1 MSVHIEAKA
10 GDIAESVLLP
20 GDPLRAKFIAEN
32 FLEDAVLY
40 NNVRGMLGYTGY
52 YKGKRISVQ
61 GTGMGLPSISI
72 YLHELMRDYGVQKL
86 MRIGTCGTIN
96 KNVNLKD
103 VVLGQASSTDN
114 AMNLLRFDGKSY
126 APIADFEL
134 LKDAYDYAVSK
145 GLQVKVGNIL
155 ASDTFYDDDYISD
168 PYQKWRDFGVMV
180 VEMESAALYTL
191 AAKYGRKA
199 LTLLTVSDN
208 LLTGARCSAE
218 ERQFNFTEMME
229 IALEIA

>member
-1 MSVHIEAKA
+1 MSVHINAKP
-10 GDIAESVLLP
+10 GDIAESILLP

-40 NNVRGMLGYTGY
+40 NEVRGMLGYTGY

-86 MRIGTCGTIN
+86 MRIGTCGSIH
-96 KNVNLKD
+96 KDIKLKD
-103 VVLGQASSTDN
+103 VVLGQASSTNN
-114 AMNLLRFDGKSY
+114 AMNLLRFDGMSY

-134 LKDAYDYAVSK
+134 LKQAYDLAK
-145 GLQVKVGNIL
+145 ERNIDVKVGNIL
-155 ASDTFYDDDYISD
+155 ASDTFYDDDYGKD

-199 LTLLTVSDN
+199 LTLLTVSDS
-208 LLTGARCSAE
+208 LVTGEQCSAE
-218 ERQFNFTEMME
+218 ERQLSFTEMME

>member
-1 MSVHIEAKA
+1 MSVHINAKP
-10 GDIAESVLLP
+10 GDIAESILLP

-32 FLEDAVLY
+32 FLENAVLY
-40 NNVRGMLGYTGY
+40 NDVRGMLGYTGY

-72 YLHELMRDYGVQKL
+72 YLNELMRDYGVQKL
-86 MRIGTCGTIN
+86 MRIGTCGSIHEN
-96 KNVNLKD
+96 IKLKD
-103 VVLGQASSTDN
+103 VILGQASSTDN

-134 LKDAYDYAVSK
+134 LKSAYDYAKS
-145 GLQVKVGNIL
+145 QNMEVKVGNIL
-155 ASDTFYDDDYISD
+155 ASDTFYDDDYIAD

-199 LTLLTVSDN
+199 LTLLTVSDS
-208 LLTGARCSAE
+208 LVTGEKCSAE
-218 ERQFNFTEMME
+218 ERQLSFTDMMK

>member
-1 MSVHIEAKA
+1 MSIHIEAKP
-10 GDIAESVLLP
+10 GEIAESILLP

-32 FLEDAVLY
+32 YLTDAKLY

-52 YKGKRISVQ
+52 YKGKRVSVQ

-96 KNVNLKD
+96 PQVNLKD

-114 AMNLLRFDGKSY
+114 AMNLIRFDGMSF

-134 LKDAYDYAVSK
+134 LQAAYEVAK
-145 GLQVKVGNIL
+145 TKNLNVKVGNVL
-155 ASDTFYDDDYISD
+155 ASDTFYNDGYIQD
-168 PYQKWRDFGVMV
+168 PYQKWRDFGVLV

-191 AAKYGRKA
+191 AAKYGRQA
-199 LTLLTVSDN
+199 LTLLTVSDS
-208 LLTGARCSAE
+208 LLTGEKCSAE
-218 ERQFNFTEMME
+218 ERQLTFTQMIE

>member
-1 MSVHIEAKA
+1 MSIHINAKP
-10 GDIAESVLLP
+10 GDIAETILLP

-32 FLEDAVLY
+32 FLENAVLY
-40 NNVRGMLGYTGY
+40 NEVRGMLGYTGY
-52 YKGKRISVQ
+52 YKGKRVSVQ

-72 YLHELMRDYGVQKL
+72 YLNELMRDYGVQKL
-86 MRIGTCGTIN
+86 MRIGTCGSIN
-96 KNVNLKD
+96 ENVNLKD

-114 AMNLLRFDGKSY
+114 GMNLLRFDGKSF

-134 LKDAYDYAVSK
+134 LKDAYDYAQSK
-145 GLQVKVGNIL
+145 NIKVKVGNVL
-155 ASDTFYDDDYISD
+155 ASDTFYDDDYVAD

-199 LTLLTVSDN
+199 LTLLTVSDS
-208 LLTGARCSAE
+208 LLTGEKCSAE
-218 ERQFNFTEMME
+218 ERQLSFTEMME

>member
-1 MSVHIEAKA
+1 MSIHINAKP
-10 GDIAESVLLP
+10 GDIAESILLP

-40 NNVRGMLGYTGY
+40 NEVRGMLGYTGY
-52 YKGKRISVQ
+52 YKGKRVSVQ

-72 YLHELMRDYGVQKL
+72 YLNELMEEYGVQKL
-86 MRIGTCGTIN
+86 MRIGTCGAIHPDI
-96 KNVNLKD
+96 KLKD

-114 AMNLLRFDGKSY
+114 GMNTHRFGGMHF

-134 LKDAYDYAVSK
+134 LNQAYNYAKTK
-145 GLQVKVGNIL
+145 GMDVKVGNIL
-155 ASDTFYDDDYISD
+155 ASDTFYNDDYGVD

-199 LTLLTVSDN
+199 LTLLTVSDS
-208 LLTGARCSAE
+208 LVTGEKCSAE
-218 ERQFNFTEMME
+218 ERQLTFTEMME

>member
-1 MSVHIEAKA
+1 MSIHINAKP
-10 GDIAESVLLP
+10 GEIAESILLP

-32 FLEDAVLY
+32 FLEDAKLY
-40 NNVRGMLGYTGY
+40 NEVRGMLGYTGY
-52 YKGKRISVQ
+52 YKGKRVSVQ

-72 YLHELMRDYGVQKL
+72 YLNELMRDYGVQKL

-96 KNVNLKD
+96 ENVNLKD

-114 AMNLLRFDGKSY
+114 GMNLLRFEGKSF

-134 LKDAYDYAVSK
+134 LKSAYDYAQSK
-145 GLQVKVGNIL
+145 NINVKVGNIL
-155 ASDTFYDDDYISD
+155 ASDTFYDDDYIAD

-191 AAKYGRKA
+191 AAKYRRKA
-199 LTLLTVSDN
+199 LTLLTVSDS
-208 LLTGARCSAE
+208 LLTGEKCSAE
-218 ERQFNFTEMME
+218 ERQLSFTEMME

>member
-1 MSVHIEAKA
+1 MSIHIEAKP
-10 GDIAESVLLP
+10 GEIAESILLP

-32 FLEDAVLY
+32 YLTDAKLY

-52 YKGKRISVQ
+52 YKGKRVSVQ

-96 KNVNLKD
+96 PQVNLKD

-114 AMNLLRFDGKSY
+114 AMNLIRFDGMSF

-134 LKDAYDYAVSK
+134 LQAAYEVAK
-145 GLQVKVGNIL
+145 TKNLNVKVGNVL
-155 ASDTFYDDDYISD
+155 ASDTFYNDSYIQD
-168 PYQKWRDFGVMV
+168 PYQKWRDFGVLV

-191 AAKYGRKA
+191 AAKYGRQA
-199 LTLLTVSDN
+199 LTLLTVSDS
-208 LLTGARCSAE
+208 LLTGEKCSAE
-218 ERQFNFTEMME
+218 ERQLTFTQMIE

>member
-1 MSVHIEAKA
+1 MSIHINAKP
-10 GDIAESVLLP
+10 GEIAESILLP

-32 FLEDAVLY
+32 FLEDAKLY
-40 NNVRGMLGYTGY
+40 NEVRGMLGYTGY
-52 YKGKRISVQ
+52 YKGKRVSVQ

-72 YLHELMRDYGVQKL
+72 YLNELMRDYGVQKL

-96 KNVNLKD
+96 ENVNLKD

-114 AMNLLRFDGKSY
+114 GMNLLRFEGKSF

-134 LKDAYDYAVSK
+134 LKNAYDYAQSK
-145 GLQVKVGNIL
+145 NINVKVGNIL
-155 ASDTFYDDDYISD
+155 ASDTFYDDDYVAD

-191 AAKYGRKA
+191 AAKYRRKA
-199 LTLLTVSDN
+199 LTLLTVSDS
-208 LLTGARCSAE
+208 LLTGEKCSAE
-218 ERQFNFTEMME
+218 ERQHSFTEMME

>member
-1 MSVHIEAKA
+1 MSIHINAKP
-10 GDIAESVLLP
+10 GEIAESILLP

-40 NNVRGMLGYTGY
+40 NEVRGMLGYTGF
-52 YKGKRISVQ
+52 YKGKRVSVQ

-72 YLHELMRDYGVQKL
+72 YLNELMNEYGVQKL
-86 MRIGTCGTIN
+86 MRIGTCGSIREDI
-96 KNVNLKD
+96 KLKD
-103 VVLGQASSTDN
+103 VVLGQASSTNN
-114 AMNLLRFDGKSY
+114 AMNLIRFDGMSY

-134 LKDAYDYAVSK
+134 LKNAYDYAKSK
-145 GLQVKVGNIL
+145 NIEVKVGNIL
-155 ASDTFYDDDYISD
+155 ASDTFYDDNYIAD

-191 AAKYGRKA
+191 AAKYRRKA
-199 LTLLTVSDN
+199 LTLLTVSDSIV
-208 LLTGARCSAE
+208 TGEKCSAE
-218 ERQFNFTEMME
+218 ERQLSFTQMME

>member
-1 MSVHIEAKA
+1 MSIHINAKPGA
-10 GDIAESVLLP
+10 IAESVLLP
-20 GDPLRAKFIAEN
+20 GDPLRAKFIAET

-40 NNVRGMLGYTGY
+40 NEVRGMLGYTGF
-52 YKGKRISVQ
+52 YKGKRVSVQ

-72 YLHELMRDYGVQKL
+72 YLNELMRDYGVQKL

-96 KNVNLKD
+96 EDVHLKD

-114 AMNLLRFDGKSY
+114 AMNLLRFDGKSF

-134 LKDAYDYAVSK
+134 LKDAYDYAKVNNMS
-145 GLQVKVGNIL
+145 VKVGNIL
-155 ASDTFYDDDYISD
+155 ASDTFYDDDYVAN
-168 PYQKWRDFGVMV
+168 PYKKWRDFGVMV

-208 LLTGARCSAE
+208 ILTGEKCTAE
-218 ERQFNFTEMME
+218 ERQLSFTDMMK

>member
-1 MSVHIEAKA
+1 MSIHINAKP
-10 GDIAESVLLP
+10 GEIAESILLP

-32 FLEDAVLY
+32 FLEDAKLY
-40 NNVRGMLGYTGY
+40 NEVRGMLGYTGY
-52 YKGKRISVQ
+52 YKGKRVSVQ

-72 YLHELMRDYGVQKL
+72 YLNELMRDYGVQKL

-96 KNVNLKD
+96 ENVNLKD

-114 AMNLLRFDGKSY
+114 GMNLLRFDGKSF

-134 LKDAYDYAVSK
+134 LKNAYDYAQSK
-145 GLQVKVGNIL
+145 NIKVKVGNIL
-155 ASDTFYDDDYISD
+155 ASDTFYDDDYVAD

-199 LTLLTVSDN
+199 LTLLTVSDS
-208 LLTGARCSAE
+208 LLTGESCSAE
-218 ERQFNFTEMME
+218 ERQLSFTEMME